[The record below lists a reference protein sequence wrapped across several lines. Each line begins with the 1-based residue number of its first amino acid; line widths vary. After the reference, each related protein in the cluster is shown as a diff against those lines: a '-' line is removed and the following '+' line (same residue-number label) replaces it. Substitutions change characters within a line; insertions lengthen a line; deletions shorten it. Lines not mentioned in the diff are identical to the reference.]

1 MRCGSFSENIK
12 EILDNHQTIFN
23 TAGEHKIEDIF
34 EGYENRQERVN
45 I

>member
-1 MRCGSFSENIK
+1 MKCGSFSENIA

-23 TAGEHKIEDIF
+23 TAGEHRIEEIF
-34 EGYENRQERVN
+34 EGYECRQEKVN

>member
-1 MRCGSFSENIK
+1 MKCGSFSENIA

-23 TAGEHKIEDIF
+23 TSGEHRIEEIF
-34 EGYENRQERVN
+34 EDYGNRQEKVN